1 MQALVTG
8 MGLVTPVGVGVN
20 PLWESCLTKTT
31 FVREGLGVVQPELL
45 TKLWN
50 DISKSTWIKNQPEY
64 FSKSIIFA
72 LHSIIQAIEHAQWS
86 TFTPKDI
93 IIIGTTTGQIC
104 LWEKEMMGLL
114 KIDSTHVVDTQ
125 KLSKQP
131 LQTLADS
138 LRNIL
143 DFPGRILILGS
154 ACSAA
159 TQAII
164 SAQQF
169 INSGRA
175 DRCIAGGVEELS
187 ELTITGFSCL
197 KLLSLN
203 PCIPFDQARVGI
215 NLSEGAGFYTIEKN
229 SSVKP
234 LAYLYAGETVLDSF
248 HMTTPSA
255 HGDGLQ
261 KAMLAS
267 LKKNNLKTS
276 DIDMVHAHGTG
287 SIHND
292 HSEAFAINEI
302 FPHHPPVISTKGV
315 HGHALGASGA
325 IELGIC
331 LRILND
337 NTIPSVT
344 GLTNIDEQIK
354 LNLPTAVLKKEIN
367 FLMKTTLGFGGVN
380 STFILGRAPHA

>member
-1 MQALVTG
+1 
-8 MGLVTPVGVGVN
+8 
-20 PLWESCLTKTT
+20 
-31 FVREGLGVVQPELL
+31 
-45 TKLWN
+45 
-50 DISKSTWIKNQPEY
+50 
-64 FSKSIIFA
+64 
-72 LHSIIQAIEHAQWS
+72 
-86 TFTPKDI
+86 
-93 IIIGTTTGQIC
+93 
-104 LWEKEMMGLL
+104 LL
-114 KIDSTHVVDTQ
+114 KIDSPHSVDIK
-125 KLSKQP
+125 KLAKQP

-138 LRNIL
+138 LKNIL

-169 INSGRA
+169 IESKRA

-187 ELTITGFSCL
+187 DLTITGFSCL

-215 NLSEGAGFYTIEKN
+215 NLSEGAGFYTIERE
-229 SSVKP
+229 SAVKP

-261 KAMLAS
+261 KAMQAA
-267 LKKNNLKTS
+267 LKKNRLDSS

-292 HSEAFAINEI
+292 QSEAYAINEI

-325 IELGIC
+325 IELAIC

-337 NTIPSVT
+337 NLIPPVT
-344 GLTNIDEQIK
+344 GLEAVDEQIK
-354 LNLPTAVLKKEIN
+354 LNLPMAPLKKEIHY
-367 FLMKTTLGFGGVN
+367 LMKTTLGFGGVN
-380 STFILGRAPHA
+380 STFILGKAPHA